1 MKTVRPRPILEG
13 STVVFYTSSRIH
25 SHSEHTWETRLA
37 VGPNLAVGGFSE
49 GFKRCGQTSVRPIM
63 TDCVPRDDWRKALRR
78 EKATVMRTEIVLL
91 HQTCHNLYKLV
102 QATSPKV
109 ASSM

>member
-1 MKTVRPRPILEG
+1 
-13 STVVFYTSSRIH
+13 
-25 SHSEHTWETRLA
+25 
-37 VGPNLAVGGFSE
+37 
-49 GFKRCGQTSVRPIM
+49 M